1 MAKLDTLVRFER
13 SHDDDD
19 DLVQGKY
26 GPYPGAEAYFEQ
38 LRLEL
43 VESGFDRPLRL
54 VHADMGNKYCSDVY
68 TLYARTDSN
77 GLAPPQLAAEM
88 QRAYDTSGVAGF
100 FQIIE
105 QEAS

>member
-19 DLVQGKY
+19 ELVQGKY
-26 GPYPGAEAYFEQ
+26 GPYPGGEAYFEQ

-43 VESGFDRPLRL
+43 VEAGFDRPLL
-54 VHADMGNKYCSDVY
+54 FVHADMATHHCSDTY
-68 TLYARTDSN
+68 LLYVRTDSN
-77 GLAPPQLAAEM
+77 GLAPPQLAAEI
-88 QRAYDTSGVAGF
+88 QRVYDEEGVAGF

-105 QEAS
+105 HEAS